1 MSKSLTESVPE
12 AIKSVRTRPLFAI
25 REQVPPLY
33 VPGATPDVHFRRVGI
48 VTGGVFEGERL
59 SGEVIGGTDWQN
71 VREDGCTKLDVRF
84 VLKTTDG
91 ALILM
96 TYTALRAGPPEVIA
110 KIEKGEPVDPSSY
123 YFRMNPVFETGSAKY
138 GWLNRVLGI
147 GIGHRLADGPIYNI
161 FEIL

>member
-1 MSKSLTESVPE
+1 M
-12 AIKSVRTRPLFAI
+12 
-25 REQVPPLY
+25 
-33 VPGATPDVHFRRVGI
+33 
-48 VTGGVFEGERL
+48 
-59 SGEVIGGTDWQN
+59 
-71 VREDGCTKLDVRF
+71 
-84 VLKTTDG
+84 
-91 ALILM
+91 M
-96 TYTALRAGPPEVIA
+96 YTALRAGPPEVIA